1 MELSAGDYTIK
12 ERGYIMSYNDDRYYK
27 EKGGDYYSDKEANRA
42 FENGHLERLS
52 NGNYYDRETGEE
64 YWSDGTKR
72 N

>member
-1 MELSAGDYTIK
+1 
-12 ERGYIMSYNDDRYYK
+12 MSYNDDRYYK